1 MGVASAI
8 PAARESFST
17 TAKASPT
24 PVTAI
29 RWPPPMASRAPAWE
43 GSGRRSSARMAS
55 WNTKATA
62 VPTITAAT
70 QKRRRCRSSSRCCT
84 RVIGAT
90 SLRRGELII
99 DDVLEVLVGLRA
111 GNEAPVDDETRG
123 TGHADRGP
131 LGHLRIDRG
140 GAPLV
145 VEAVVP
151 LRHVDAGALKEL
163 GCLLLHI
170 VRCHLALVLE
180 EVGVELPERL
190 GLLLLRALGC
200 DGGRL
205 RKRMERQRV
214 VLVVEADLVAVV
226 LQHLLIHRVERA
238 AAEGAL
244 EVRVLD
250 VRHRGVDGCVAGLAL
265 QSDLL
270 HHGLRWV
277 DGHVLHAREGGVPE
291 VGRGHERHL
300 ANGLA
305 LAEINGPLRDALD
318 RRIV

>member
-1 MGVASAI
+1 
-8 PAARESFST
+8 
-17 TAKASPT
+17 
-24 PVTAI
+24 
-29 RWPPPMASRAPAWE
+29 MASRAPACA

-90 SLRRGELII
+90 SLRRGELVI
-99 DDVLEVLVGLRA
+99 DDVLEVLIGLRA
-111 GNEAPVDDETRG
+111 GDEAPVDDEPRG

-151 LRHVDAGALKEL
+151 LRHVDAGALQEA
-163 GCLLLHI
+163 GCLLLHV
-170 VRCHLALVLE
+170 VRRHLALVLE

-190 GLLLLRALGC
+190 GVLLLRALGR

-205 RKRMERQRV
+205 RKRMEGQGV

-226 LQHLLIHRVERA
+226 LQHLLIHGVERA

-250 VRHRGVDGCVAGLAL
+250 DRHLGVDGSLAGLAL
-265 QSDLL
+265 QVDLL
-270 HHGLRWV
+270 HYRLRWV
-277 DGHVLHAREGGVPE
+277 DGDVLDAREGGVPE
-291 VGRGHERHL
+291 VGRGRERHL
-300 ANGLA
+300 ASGLA
-305 LAEINGPLRDALD
+305 LAELDGPLLDALD